1 MGRPDI
7 AIDTGTSLIGGPEKD
22 LKTIFAAVHDA
33 KLVEDGNFKGYW
45 TIPCATKL
53 ELSVQF
59 GTISYPIDPLDTN
72 LGKMN
77 SGDRCLTSFFTINK
91 SSSGR
96 NIPEWIFGVA
106 FLKNVYSVFRA
117 SPPAIGFAQ
126 LSREFVGY
134 ASSTPSL
141 VEKSPAFQKQ
151 KKLGQT
157 SKASTT
163 RQKMRLSELVSTLIL
178 TCLAIR
184 YLWASKT
191 WIRKV
196 SRSKVQ
202 LPSRYNVW
210 FVYRNDF
217 FNSDRKLPYSAYVR
231 CFIQFRDGI
240 LKQPLVGN
248 NPRIILNNVFV

>member
-1 MGRPDI
+1 MGITLLAKGSRRTGHVFRSKTAHQCSAKKYVPIVIPRRHYVGEINYVPLSKNRTYWLVPLESLTVQGTVIDMGRPDI

-184 YLWASKT
+184 YL
-191 WIRKV
+191 
-196 SRSKVQ
+196 
-202 LPSRYNVW
+202 
-210 FVYRNDF
+210 
-217 FNSDRKLPYSAYVR
+217 
-231 CFIQFRDGI
+231 
-240 LKQPLVGN
+240 
-248 NPRIILNNVFV
+248 